1 MLEYNLYKPE
11 QDNESETEENKE
23 NYGFKPHSR
32 LRRRLRD
39 DSPILPIP
47 ESIIPFVE
55 KQRDESL
62 KD

>member
-1 MLEYNLYKPE
+1 MLEYDLYKPE
-11 QDNESETEENKE
+11 QDNEVETKEDEEN
-23 NYGFKPHSR
+23 YDFKPHSR

-55 KQRDESL
+55 KQRDESFE
-62 KD
+62 